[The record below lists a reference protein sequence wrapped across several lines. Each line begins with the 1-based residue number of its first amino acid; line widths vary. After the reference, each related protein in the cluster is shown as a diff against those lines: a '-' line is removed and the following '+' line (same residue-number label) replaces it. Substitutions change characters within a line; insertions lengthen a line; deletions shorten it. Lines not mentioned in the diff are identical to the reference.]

1 MNRLHLRYRFVN
13 GREEFVDMMDP
24 RRTTKDPN
32 RALMLSMEQVDNCLK
47 RYPEL
52 KGFKVQEVVKS
63 NSQVLR

>member
-1 MNRLHLRYRFVN
+1 
-13 GREEFVDMMDP
+13 MMDP

-32 RALMLSMEQVDNCLK
+32 RALMLSMEQVANCLK

-52 KGFKVQEVVKS
+52 KGFSVQEVVKS